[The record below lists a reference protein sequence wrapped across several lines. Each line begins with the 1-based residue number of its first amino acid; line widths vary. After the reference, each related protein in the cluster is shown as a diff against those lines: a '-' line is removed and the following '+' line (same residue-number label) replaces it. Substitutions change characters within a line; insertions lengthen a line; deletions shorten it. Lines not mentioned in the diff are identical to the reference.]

1 MSTGSRPRRSHVD
14 EVTSNAVAATVE
26 GAVGPGTAGDV
37 DYETA
42 VRLEGRRL
50 YALALSILRDPD
62 EAEDALQDTMERA
75 WRSWSRLRDPSKR
88 SSWLATICVRRCFV
102 LRRRLRLVRRG
113 DSVDAP
119 GGPDV
124 GVLSRQVDVDLV
136 RALDALSNKQRA
148 VIALHYMYGYT
159 LDECAPVMGCG
170 RGTVRT
176 HLFRALTTL
185 RGQLSHD

>member
-1 MSTGSRPRRSHVD
+1 M
-14 EVTSNAVAATVE
+14 SNAAAATDD
-26 GAVGPGTAGDV
+26 GAVGPATASEA
-37 DYETA
+37 DYEAA

-50 YALALSILRDPD
+50 YAMALSILGDAG
-62 EAEDALQDTMERA
+62 EAEDALQETMERA

-88 SSWLATICVRRCFV
+88 SAWLATICVRRCFV
-102 LRRRLRLVRRG
+102 LRRRLRVVRRG
-113 DSVDAP
+113 DSIDAP
-119 GGPDV
+119 GGPDI

-136 RALDALSNKQRA
+136 RALDTLSNRQRA

>member
-1 MSTGSRPRRSHVD
+1 M
-14 EVTSNAVAATVE
+14 SNAGAAA
-26 GAVGPGTAGDV
+26 GRDVGPAMAREA

-50 YALALSILRDPD
+50 YAMALSILGDAA
-62 EAEDALQDTMERA
+62 EAEDALQETMECA
-75 WRSWSRLRDPSKR
+75 WRSWSKLRDPSKR
-88 SSWLATICVRRCFV
+88 SAWLATICVRRCFV
-102 LRRRLRLVRRG
+102 LRRRLRVVRRLE
-113 DSVDAP
+113 SIDAP
-119 GGPDV
+119 GGPDLAV
-124 GVLSRQVDVDLV
+124 PSRHVDVDLV

-148 VIALHYMYGYT
+148 VIALHYMYGFT

-185 RGQLSHD
+185 RGQLSND

>member
-1 MSTGSRPRRSHVD
+1 M
-14 EVTSNAVAATVE
+14 SNAGAATD
-26 GAVGPGTAGDV
+26 GDVGPATAGEA
-37 DYETA
+37 DYETV

-50 YALALSILRDPD
+50 YAMALSILGDAT
-62 EAEDALQDTMERA
+62 EAEDALQETMERA

-88 SSWLATICVRRCFV
+88 SAWLATICVRRCFV
-102 LRRRLRLVRRG
+102 LRRRLRVVRRG
-113 DSVDAP
+113 DSIDAP
-119 GGPDV
+119 GGPDI
-124 GVLSRQVDVDLV
+124 GVVSRQVDVDLV
-136 RALDALSNKQRA
+136 RALEALSNKQRA

-185 RGQLSHD
+185 RGQLIHD